1 MPKGYST
8 GQDGWG
14 TGTGPRAT
22 LGNQQAGTRGE
33 GSLRGNMGGD
43 LVLDWLDAVCPG
55 PGSWLTMAGSSW
67 VTDGPSRTRSPLHAG
82 AGPPSHRRA
91 CSPCHLSSELRV
103 LPGAAPTRQRST
115 PTPGPG
121 LLPPDL
127 LTSVGAPIPH
137 GVQVPR
143 PLLPPCVLRASGN
156 HLPGLLLTAPSSE
169 LPRATS
175 SDSGMRRAPP
185 APLRPSCHLALSGPR
200 HHDRFGLA
208 PSPPAAPHNPVCTTL
223 PKGPRVACW
232 NDLTAHR
239 RRSGPPRRFS

>member
-1 MPKGYST
+1 MG
-8 GQDGWG
+8 DGDGDG
-14 TGTGPRAT
+14 TPRYP
-22 LGNQQAGTRGE
+22 GKPAGRDPRGGVAQRE
-33 GSLRGNMGGD
+33 YGRRL
-43 LVLDWLDAVCPG
+43 G
-55 PGSWLTMAGSSW
+55 PGLAGRSLSWPWQLAHDGRQQLGHRRSLPHTLSS
-67 VTDGPSRTRSPLHAG
+67 PRR
-82 AGPPSHRRA
+82 SHRRA

-103 LPGAAPTRQRST
+103 LPGATPTRQRST

-208 PSPPAAPHNPVCTTL
+208 PSPPAAPHSPPCAR
-223 PKGPRVACW
+223 PSRRVPAS
-232 NDLTAHR
+232 LAGMT
-239 RRSGPPRRFS
+239 